1 LKSRPVVIGPHVL
14 SGRETPAPSFRSDDL
29 CGRGRLAKLE
39 RGRSENIIVISGIFQ
54 DSDEK
59 LSSMS
64 TMIFNLMYFFHDMVE
79 TGRNRKSKPQT
90 GCTPNANR
98 AGVDFGFACGCSTD
112 EQRNVLAGTPY
123 VRRC

>member
-1 LKSRPVVIGPHVL
+1 LKSRAVVIGPHVL

-64 TMIFNLMYFFHDMVE
+64 TMIFNLMYFFHDKFE
-79 TGRNRKSKPQT
+79 TGRKPEVKAGNGMHAERK
-90 GCTPNANR
+90 
-98 AGVDFGFACGCSTD
+98 
-112 EQRNVLAGTPY
+112 
-123 VRRC
+123 